1 MFQCSIC
8 AESSQTI
15 CVYCTKDACQNH
27 LCERCHR
34 CSDCCACDMT
44 VREDDAHMN
53 QRHEFRDAQPAG
65 PAVEEIFEAPVI
77 ADISDGAAEENMLGN
92 VNGAPHSLDDE

>member
-44 VREDDAHMN
+44 VREQNGHVNHQHDI
-53 QRHEFRDAQPAG
+53 RDALPAYQPAEEVFTT
-65 PAVEEIFEAPVI
+65 AVRTDAP
-77 ADISDGAAEENMLGN
+77 DTAAEEEMLRN
-92 VNGAPHSLDDE
+92 VNGTTHAAGEK